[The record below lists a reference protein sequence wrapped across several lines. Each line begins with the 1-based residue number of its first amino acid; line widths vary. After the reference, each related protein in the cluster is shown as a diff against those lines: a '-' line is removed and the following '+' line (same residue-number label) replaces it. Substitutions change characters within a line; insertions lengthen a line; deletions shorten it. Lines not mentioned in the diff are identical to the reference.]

1 MPSRWDLFLR
11 LGISISRGLCG
22 GLRVQDLGLGVYGF
36 RIWGLGVG
44 T

>member
-11 LGISISRGLCG
+11 LGISISRGLC